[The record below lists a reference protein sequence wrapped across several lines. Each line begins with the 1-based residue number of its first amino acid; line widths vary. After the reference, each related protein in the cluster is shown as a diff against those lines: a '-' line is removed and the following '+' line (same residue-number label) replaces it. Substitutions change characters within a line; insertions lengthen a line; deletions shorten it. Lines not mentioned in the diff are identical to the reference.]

1 MFIRTFKYPQTRL
14 QPAFFQLRRCLI
26 EASQPK
32 EWLLSFTHYSIPRNH
47 FTISYSRSSGPGG
60 QKVNKTSSKAT
71 ISLQPFEWLS
81 PRFCSWIPAEVREQ
95 LRQKPLRYQ
104 TNTGGIVVQ
113 SDKFRCRESNTDECF
128 RKLLAEIKA
137 LVVIKGEASAEAHEK
152 WEKLAKARKERQMEA
167 KKRQSEKRR
176 WRAQKFQY

>member
-1 MFIRTFKYPQTRL
+1 M
-14 QPAFFQLRRCLI
+14 
-26 EASQPK
+26 
-32 EWLLSFTHYSIPRNH
+32 
-47 FTISYSRSSGPGG
+47 
-60 QKVNKTSSKAT
+60 
-71 ISLQPFEWLS
+71 
-81 PRFCSWIPAEVREQ
+81 
-95 LRQKPLRYQ
+95 
-104 TNTGGIVVQ
+104 Q